1 LRIDRYQLVLLISR
15 MWFMCWRKRKSNK
28 NKNFT
33 SNFDVKSEK
42 DYRQHDK
49 TLTPQVVF
57 FIENSVYEDIYIYI

>member
-33 SNFDVKSEK
+33 SNFDVKSER

-49 TLTPQVVF
+49 TLTP
-57 FIENSVYEDIYIYI
+57 